1 MNPLALVTRGYL
13 CPAPG
18 AGLITGT
25 APEVS
30 GQRDVPFVL
39 VEEISAPRVIG
50 KAKPLPKPV
59 IKPKKRK

>member
-1 MNPLALVTRGYL
+1 MNPLALVSRGYL
-13 CPAPG
+13 CPDPG
-18 AGLITGT
+18 AALVTGT

-30 GQRDVPFVL
+30 GDRPKPYVM

-50 KAKPLPKPV
+50 KAKPIPKPV

>member
-13 CPAPG
+13 CPDPG
-18 AGLITGT
+18 VALVTGT

-30 GQRDVPFVL
+30 GERAKPYVV

-50 KAKPLPKPV
+50 KAKPLMKPV